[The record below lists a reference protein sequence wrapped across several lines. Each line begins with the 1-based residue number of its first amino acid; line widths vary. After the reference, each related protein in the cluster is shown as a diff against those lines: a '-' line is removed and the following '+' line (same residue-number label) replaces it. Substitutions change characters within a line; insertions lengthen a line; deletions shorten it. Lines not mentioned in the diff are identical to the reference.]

1 VAFQRKMFYRSDGTT
16 TIVETEAQQNALSG
30 AWFDSPADYGLITA
44 PSVDDVAETTNTAAA
59 TSYAPNA
66 LQRDVTPA

>member
-1 VAFQRKMFYRSDGTT
+1 MALPKMFYRSDGTT
-16 TIVETEAQQNALSG
+16 TIVTTQAQQDALSG

-44 PSVDDVAETTNTAAA
+44 PSVAQATTGTAAA

-66 LQRDVTPA
+66 RQQAHEGSP